1 MSLEIE
7 RRFYTFDRKIL
18 EEKIK
23 EIGGIRKGM
32 YNFQSLGFE
41 PPKGYYVFRLRDEQ
55 HRITFTLKEFNKEN
69 KYATEDEV
77 IVSDFNK
84 MKIMLEK
91 LGHKKKYFKQKIR
104 EIYNIGE
111 TELVFDHYPGIPGF
125 IEIESPTEKELFE
138 VADKL
143 NLIKDEPGKGMNDL
157 YYDLYGIPKDKLIY
171 DLAFDTVYE
180 TYKKYIVKN
189 EDLMIK
195 ILEGQKKLM
204 EKITK

>member
-1 MSLEIE
+1 
-7 RRFYTFDRKIL
+7 
-18 EEKIK
+18 
-23 EIGGIRKGM
+23 M

-41 PPKGYYVFRLRDEQ
+41 PPKGYYLLRLRDEQ
-55 HRITFTLKEFNKEN
+55 HRITFTLKEFDKGIG
-69 KYATEDEV
+69 YALEDEV
-77 IVSDFNK
+77 IVNDFNK
-84 MKIMLEK
+84 MKVILDK

-138 VADKL
+138 IADKL

-171 DLAFDTVYE
+171 DLAFDTVYD
-180 TYKKYIVKN
+180 TYKQYIVKN